1 MRQPCTPMSDLKS
14 RIQADL
20 NKARRARAK
29 ERVLVLSTLL
39 SEVRNREIEISRD
52 LADDDV
58 VAVVARAIKQRHDA
72 AGQMRAGGREELAAV
87 EEAQAE
93 LLATYQPEGLA
104 ADEVRAMVR
113 EIIQGGDEQM
123 GPVMGKLMP
132 LIRGRFD
139 GKEANQIVREELD
152 G

>member
-1 MRQPCTPMSDLKS
+1 MSDLKS